1 MEAKPINSILHR
13 KQKIIYTTIDVID
26 EYGIHDIST
35 KEIAKRQ
42 KIAESTIFKH
52 FPKKSNLLLEVL
64 DHYSQYDQDIIL
76 SSRERIDNPKEAM
89 LFFVKAYAEYYQN
102 YPAITSITLSYD
114 VLAHDNDLREKI
126 EEIYYRRKDFI
137 RELVMAAKAVEQLY
151 AGLDENILTEII
163 FGSFTAVCL
172 EWRFSKYSF
181 SLKDR
186 IMLTTET
193 IFDAFGKYG
202 K

>member
-1 MEAKPINSILHR
+1 MEAMLINSILHR
-13 KQKIIYTTIDVID
+13 KQKIIFTTIDVID

-52 FPKKSNLLLEVL
+52 FPKKSNLLLDVL

-76 SSRERIDNPKEAM
+76 SSLERIDNPKEAL

-126 EEIYYRRKDFI
+126 EEIYYRRIGFI
-137 RELVMAAKAVEQLY
+137 RELVKAAKEANQLHD
-151 AGLDENILTEII
+151 GLDEEVFTEII
-163 FGSFTAVCL
+163 YGSFMAICL
-172 EWRFSKYSF
+172 KWRFSNYSF
-181 SLKDR
+181 SLKDQ
-186 IMLTTET
+186 IMSAMET
-193 IFDAFGKYG
+193 IFIGFGRLCK
-202 K
+202 